1 MKNMIGKFEKF
12 EAIACA
18 VEAVTSLIYRKK
30 ELTVEN
36 FTEQIGFLKYLDD
49 YGLPD
54 WTSDL
59 PPENE
64 FEIKD
69 C

>member
-1 MKNMIGKFEKF
+1 MIGKFKEF

-18 VEAVTSLIYRKK
+18 VEAVTSLIYQHK

-36 FTEQIGFLKYLDD
+36 FTEQISFLKHLDD
-49 YGLPD
+49 YGVPN

-64 FEIKD
+64 FEIQD
-69 C
+69 Y

>member
-1 MKNMIGKFEKF
+1 MIGKFDEF
-12 EAIACA
+12 EAIACT
-18 VEAVTSLIYRKK
+18 VEAVKSLTYRHKQ
-30 ELTVEN
+30 LTVEN

-49 YGLPD
+49 YGVPD

-64 FEIKD
+64 FEIQD
-69 C
+69 Y